1 MIRPYQTQKDY
12 PPPWRPT
19 SPKATTK
26 TLASVQSSTTI
37 STYDDWLQYK
47 RSNLHQKVW
56 KKKGNLTDFN
66 YSAHSFNGCNDYD
79 EMKYIPSPIHYIPTP
94 LPLSI
99 ELEIYTLHQFNQFP
113 FHELNTNTMN
123 SSNNN
128 TNRSIDTIN
137 SNTNNN
143 NNSPQQQQK
152 RGKVG
157 SISSQIATPTMNTS
171 TSSLNTAIP
180 PPHLVSSSSYSK
192 LTRAS
197 LLETINNNNNNNSNT
212 NTNTNTNTTNNNNN
226 SKTFEELQCNI
237 LTLIPSNMTFID
249 LQQHIIKDIIKQ
261 IHDLF
266 IPSLPSLTT
275 HIDKVNHQYHEE
287 KNQSYLYENIDEK
300 RLILMIYHYDY
311 AIHQWKIINHEIEWV
326 QVKHYHHHY
335 YLQQQ
340 LYLQQQQ
347 QHTNNEKDMKETLE
361 IIQSQGLNMKLM
373 YCIELLSEQYLLKQ
387 IQKNYEIRK
396 QMIEKDRMNISL
408 QQLTE
413 VLDKEQ
419 IKKRKKY
426 ISSSSSSLLLPSQQ
440 AAFQPLPSYNNYD
453 GEGRDAVSSGQFNN
467 YDMDDQGLGSIVR
480 PAKAKSLKKLVITK
494 SMFLPTQSQSTYET
508 SHQRRNSRTLA
519 MSPMSQLNDSLTINS
534 DHLNSVNGDTLLQTS
549 QQIQHTKKLKSLQ
562 LSSSTSSPLLS
573 SGASILYPKQSTVL
587 KQLQE
592 DAQKSIPKLQSF
604 AEQLQSRLLKTKF

>member
-26 TLASVQSSTTI
+26 TLASIQSSTTI

-56 KKKGNLTDFN
+56 KKKGNLADYN
-66 YSAHSFNGCNDYD
+66 YSAHSFNGCNDYN

-113 FHELNTNTMN
+113 FHELHTNTIN
-123 SSNNN
+123 SNNN

-137 SNTNNN
+137 SSTNNN
-143 NNSPQQQQK
+143 NNNSSPQQQQK
-152 RGKVG
+152 RGKAG
-157 SISSQIATPTMNTS
+157 SISSHIATPTMNAS

-197 LLETINNNNNNNSNT
+197 LLETINNNNNNNSN
-212 NTNTNTNTTNNNNN
+212 NTNTNTTNNN

-300 RLILMIYHYDY
+300 RLILIIYHYDY
-311 AIHQWKIINHEIEWV
+311 AIHQWKIINNEIEWV

-347 QHTNNEKDMKETLE
+347 QQYNHHKNNEKDMKETLE

-396 QMIEKDRMNISL
+396 QIIEKDRMNISL

-419 IKKRKKY
+419 IKKRKKH

-453 GEGRDAVSSGQFNN
+453 GEGRDVVSSGQINS
-467 YDMDDQGLGSIVR
+467 YDLDDQGQGR
-480 PAKAKSLKKLVITK
+480 PPKAKSLKKLVITK
-494 SMFLPTQSQSTYET
+494 SMFLPTQSQSTHET

-534 DHLNSVNGDTLLQTS
+534 DHLNSVNGDTLLQSS

-573 SGASILYPKQSTVL
+573 SGASILYPKQSAVL